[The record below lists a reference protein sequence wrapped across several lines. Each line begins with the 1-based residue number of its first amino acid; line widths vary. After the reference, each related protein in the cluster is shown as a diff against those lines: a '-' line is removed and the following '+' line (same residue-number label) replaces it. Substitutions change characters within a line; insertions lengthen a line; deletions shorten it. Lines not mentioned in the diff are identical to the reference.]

1 MPYYFM
7 LVFMCCEFM
16 QKHKFKFTIIP
27 FYPLFYSTN
36 VLLNALMIL
45 LKNGALSICIILLYI
60 QNNGFCTLHFFLFM
74 FKMSFV

>member
-1 MPYYFM
+1 M

-16 QKHKFKFTIIP
+16 QKQFKFTIIP